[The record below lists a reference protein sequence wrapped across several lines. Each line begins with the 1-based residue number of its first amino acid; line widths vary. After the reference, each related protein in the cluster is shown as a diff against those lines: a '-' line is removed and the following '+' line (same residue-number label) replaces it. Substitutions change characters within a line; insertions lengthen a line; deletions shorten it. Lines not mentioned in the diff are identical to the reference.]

1 MRIGAAQRV
10 NRGPATPTETV
21 VYVGTMGAPK
31 LYLSAAIAN
40 APVNARLRD
49 ALRPDFEL
57 VLPQD
62 FTPQVS
68 HDALPR
74 AIFDACIV
82 EMEGCA
88 AAIVLLDALGIDCAM
103 ECGWLLA
110 RKKKVIGVAGS
121 SVQFSRH
128 WMVKGCLSKVVTLD
142 PLVAET
148 LREDPILGPV
158 PTELLA
164 GWGELAG
171 AVTRVL

>member
-1 MRIGAAQRV
+1 MGTPRV
-10 NRGPATPTETV
+10 
-21 VYVGTMGAPK
+21 
-31 LYLSAAIAN
+31 YLSAAIAN
-40 APVNARLRD
+40 APINARLRD
-49 ALRPDFEL
+49 LMRPEVEL

-82 EMEGCA
+82 EMEACA
-88 AAIVLLDALGIDCAM
+88 GAIVLLDALGIDCAM

-128 WMVKGCLSKVVTLD
+128 WMVKGCLTTVMTVDPVVAD
-142 PLVAET
+142 AC
-148 LREDPILGPV
+148 RRDPILSSV
-158 PTELLA
+158 PTELFA
-164 GWGELAG
+164 SFAELAKG
-171 AVTRVL
+171 VARVL